1 MGDGRYQVTEHGAK
15 SSLVM
20 KKSCPMNLYFYG
32 SGELW
37 N

>member
-1 MGDGRYQVTEHGAK
+1 MGDGQYQVTEDGAK
-15 SSLVM
+15 VM
-20 KKSCPMNLYFYG
+20 EKSCPMILYFYG

>member
-1 MGDGRYQVTEHGAK
+1 MGDGQYQVTEDDAK
-15 SSLVM
+15 VVTE
-20 KKSCPMNLYFYG
+20 KSCPMNLYFYG